1 MSSSSSMTAPLGFDG
16 DPSSTQAGPR
26 IGVVEVKG
34 TIGDGQGG
42 ADGDKLVKLIRKYDK
57 DDDIKAVVVRIDS
70 PGGAVAPS
78 QEVYSALRTLRKKWG
93 LTQKELASLVPRCR
107 RNRSPS

>member
-1 MSSSSSMTAPLGFDG
+1 MSPAWAGVKSAAPLGWDG
-16 DPSSTQAGPR
+16 APASTQTGPR

-78 QEVYSALRTLRKKWG
+78 QQAYSAPGALRKKKQEG
-93 LTQKELASLVPRCR
+93 VSMGNLP
-107 RNRSPS
+107 PP